1 MVLKTGFVVRSS
13 AMRRAHD
20 FVNHANSI
28 KPLVRFG
35 NNLFQEGPYFL
46 WASDRQ
52 LILLAC
58 QGVLPDVIDEFLK
71 AYLVKYP
78 SSLR

>member
-13 AMRRAHD
+13 AMRR
-20 FVNHANSI
+20 V
-28 KPLVRFG
+28 
-35 NNLFQEGPYFL
+35 FQEGPYFL

-52 LILLAC
+52 LILLDC